1 MFKKKRKLKFV
12 ALFIIAVASIFT
24 VFNYNPK
31 FITTDAGFDTDY
43 DSGGSGGGWS
53 SGGGSD
59 WGHDHGSSRSGSS
72 NHLIN
77 ILVII
82 ACIIYVILENE
93 IKKKRR
99 TKKLAPRLE
108 LNHNK
113 EISEDEFNNYLKDK
127 ETKTVEDFLD
137 KRYIDLVQIQEAWM
151 DFDYDTLRSKTTDE
165 LYNQYSMQLD
175 TLKIKG
181 QKNIMKEFVYN
192 DAMITKV
199 TRENN
204 NLTVTIELLTNFYDY
219 IVNANNTTIRG
230 HKNDKVRMHY
240 ELTFV
245 KSVKK
250 SKDDTCPSCGAKLED
265 VSSQQCPYCKS
276 TITKGSS
283 TWILSKKEAKGQEWN

>member
-1 MFKKKRKLKFV
+1 MFKKKGKLKFV
-12 ALFIIAVASIFT
+12 AWFIIAIASIFT

-59 WGHDHGSSRSGSS
+59 WGHDRGSSRSGSS
-72 NHLIN
+72 NHLVT
-77 ILVII
+77 ILAII

-99 TKKLAPRLE
+99 AKKLAPRLE

-127 ETKTVEDFLD
+127 ETKTMEDFLD
-137 KRYIDLVQIQEAWM
+137 KRYVDLVQIQEAWM

-204 NLTVTIELLTNFYDY
+204 NLTVTIELITNFYDY

-276 TITKGSS
+276 TITKDSS

>member
-1 MFKKKRKLKFV
+1 MFKKKEKLKFV

-53 SGGGSD
+53 SGGDSD

-72 NHLIN
+72 NHL
-77 ILVII
+77 VII
-82 ACIIYVILENE
+82 LALTFAIIYTILENE
-93 IKKKRR
+93 IKMKRR
-99 TKKLAPRLE
+99 TKTLAPRLE

-127 ETKTVEDFLD
+127 ETKSVEDFLD
-137 KRYIDLVQIQEAWM
+137 KRYVDLVKIQEAWM

-276 TITKGSS
+276 TITKDSS

>member
-1 MFKKKRKLKFV
+1 MFKKKGKLKFV

-59 WGHDHGSSRSGSS
+59 WGHDRGSSSSGSS
-72 NHLIN
+72 NNLVT
-77 ILVII
+77 ILAII
-82 ACIIYVILENE
+82 ACIIYVILDNE

-99 TKKLAPRLE
+99 AKKLAPRLE

-127 ETKTVEDFLD
+127 ETKTVADFLD
-137 KRYIDLVQIQEAWM
+137 KRYVDLVQIQEAWM

-204 NLTVTIELLTNFYDY
+204 NLTVTIELITNFYDY

-276 TITKGSS
+276 TITKDSS
-283 TWILSKKEAKGQEWN
+283 SWILSKKEAKGQEWN

>member
-1 MFKKKRKLKFV
+1 MFKKKGKLKFV
-12 ALFIIAVASIFT
+12 ALFIIVVASIFT

-31 FITTDAGFDTDY
+31 FIATDSGFDTGY
-43 DSGGSGGGWS
+43 DGGGSGGGWS

-59 WGHDHGSSRSGSS
+59 WGHGSGSS
-72 NHLIN
+72 SSSSTDR
-77 ILVII
+77 ILNTLLFILFIVYII
-82 ACIIYVILENE
+82 LK
-93 IKKKRR
+93 IKARKKRR
-99 TKKLAPRLE
+99 TKTLAPRLE

-127 ETKTVEDFLD
+127 ETKTIEDFLD
-137 KRYIDLVQIQEAWM
+137 KRYVDLIKIQEAWM

-181 QKNIMKEFVYN
+181 QKNIMQEFVYN

-204 NLTVTIELLTNFYDY
+204 NITVTIELITNFYDY
-219 IVNANNTTIRG
+219 IVNANNETIRG

-276 TITKGSS
+276 TITKDSS
-283 TWILSKKEAKGQEWN
+283 SWILSKKEAKGQEWN

>member
-1 MFKKKRKLKFV
+1 MYINLTLKEQYTNTDGFFTTNNKEVIESKLPDEKAKTVNSTNTPVLKGMYEVIYDTNTPDGCTLTSISNEKYFIYENVTQKKNELSCKGYLFK
-12 ALFIIAVASIFT
+12 
-24 VFNYNPK
+24 
-31 FITTDAGFDTDY
+31 
-43 DSGGSGGGWS
+43 GW
-53 SGGGSD
+53 
-59 WGHDHGSSRSGSS
+59 
-72 NHLIN
+72 
-77 ILVII
+77 
-82 ACIIYVILENE
+82 
-93 IKKKRR
+93 
-99 TKKLAPRLE
+99 
-108 LNHNK
+108 

-127 ETKTVEDFLD
+127 ETKTVADFLD
-137 KRYIDLVQIQEAWM
+137 KRYVDLVQIQEAWM

-204 NLTVTIELLTNFYDY
+204 NLTVTIELITNFYDY

-276 TITKGSS
+276 TITKDSS
-283 TWILSKKEAKGQEWN
+283 SWILSKKEAKGQEWN

>member
-1 MFKKKRKLKFV
+1 MFKKKVKLKFV

-72 NHLIN
+72 NHL
-77 ILVII
+77 VII
-82 ACIIYVILENE
+82 LAITFAIIYTILENE
-93 IKKKRR
+93 IKMKRR
-99 TKKLAPRLE
+99 TKTLAPRLE

-127 ETKTVEDFLD
+127 ETKSVEDFLD
-137 KRYIDLVQIQEAWM
+137 KRYVDLVKIQEAWM

-276 TITKGSS
+276 TITKDSS